1 MAAELAIVVVEDHEV
16 LREELVEHLRRP
28 QWNVRGVG
36 SGEELDAELRTTPAD
51 VVVLDLNLPGE
62 DGLSIAARLR
72 ITMPTVGIVMLTGRT
87 RPSERADGYATGADV
102 YLTKPT
108 NVRELEAVI
117 ATLGKRLVT
126 AQPSVAGFVLDGQHL
141 RLLAPDGRVAE
152 LTLTETEILTQLAL
166 ASGRQLDTEFLM
178 RKLSQEYNVVKTRDA
193 LTVVI
198 SRLRHKLSVH
208 VGEEDMVK
216 AIRGFGY
223 KLNAPIRIQ
232 S

>member
-72 ITMPTVGIVMLTGRT
+72 VAMPTVGIVMLTGRT

-166 ASGRQLDTEFLM
+166 ASSPQLDTEFLM